1 MEITLIRYGELAL
14 KKGNR
19 KYFEKVLVQ
28 NIKAKLPKANIQRQ
42 TGRIF
47 CEVDLPKEEIIAIL
61 SKIPGITSFSFATR
75 VERDFTA
82 IKDNW
87 FEILSSNPELRSF
100 DNFKIESKR
109 ADKSFEIHSDELS
122 KLLAEDM
129 IQKFPEFAGKVKL
142 KDPDMT
148 FYTEIRHDFAYL
160 FTERFKGVG
169 GLPVGTAGKALALL
183 SGGIDSPVASYMIMK
198 RGMKVD
204 FIYFHAYPFTPEQSK
219 EKVLELARILTKY
232 EIKSRMFVIPFT
244 EIQTEIRRSTD
255 PRYLTLL
262 MRRAMMKIASEIG
275 KSYKYD
281 ALITGEALSQVAS
294 QTIKSM
300 ICSNEQS
307 ELFVLRPLIGFDKE
321 ETVAIAKKIGTYETS
336 ILPYADCCSLF
347 VPPNPII
354 KPDLSD
360 VVAVER
366 NLNASLLIEKA
377 IGEKEIIDI

>member
-1 MEITLIRYGELAL
+1 
-14 KKGNR
+14 
-19 KYFEKVLVQ
+19 
-28 NIKAKLPKANIQRQ
+28 
-42 TGRIF
+42 
-47 CEVDLPKEEIIAIL
+47 
-61 SKIPGITSFSFATR
+61 
-75 VERDFTA
+75 
-82 IKDNW
+82 
-87 FEILSSNPELRSF
+87 
-100 DNFKIESKR
+100 
-109 ADKSFEIHSDELS
+109 
-122 KLLAEDM
+122 
-129 IQKFPEFAGKVKL
+129 
-142 KDPDMT
+142 
-148 FYTEIRHDFAYL
+148 
-160 FTERFKGVG
+160 
-169 GLPVGTAGKALALL
+169 
-183 SGGIDSPVASYMIMK
+183 MIMK